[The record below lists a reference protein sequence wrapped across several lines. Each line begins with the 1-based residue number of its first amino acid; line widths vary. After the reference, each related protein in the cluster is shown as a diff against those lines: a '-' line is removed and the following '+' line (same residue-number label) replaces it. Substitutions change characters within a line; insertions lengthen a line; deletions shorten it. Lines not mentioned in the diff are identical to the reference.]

1 MLPSKEL
8 EQIYLRH
15 CRMVWNICY
24 PFFMNPQDTEDAAQE
39 TFLRLAQSDEIF
51 ETEDNEKAW
60 LIVTARNVCR
70 NELRRARRTERSL
83 EEAPEPTLEV
93 PVPDETLLALSRLPE
108 KYRTVLYLYYYEGLE
123 TEAIARLL
131 GKRASTVRS
140 DLHRGRQKFK
150 ALLGGVRP

>member
-70 NELRRARRTERSL
+70 DELRRARRTERSL
-83 EEAPEPTLEV
+83 EEAPEPPIEF
-93 PVPDETLLALSRLPE
+93 PEPDETLLALSRLPE
-108 KYRTVLYLYYYEGLE
+108 KYQTVLYLYYYEGL
-123 TEAIARLL
+123 
-131 GKRASTVRS
+131 
-140 DLHRGRQKFK
+140 
-150 ALLGGVRP
+150 